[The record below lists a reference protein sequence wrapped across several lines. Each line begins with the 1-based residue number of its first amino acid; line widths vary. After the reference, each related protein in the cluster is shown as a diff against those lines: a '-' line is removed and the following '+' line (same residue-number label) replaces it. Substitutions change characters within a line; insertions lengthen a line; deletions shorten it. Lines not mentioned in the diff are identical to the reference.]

1 MVPALKNISWI
12 CALFACASLHAK
24 DLSAYQVGDVA
35 DQDIKAAVP
44 FDVVDAVATDALKS
58 SKALE
63 VPAIYRQDNGMTN
76 VIIRKFLAAF
86 NLSHSNFLNALTA
99 TYNHPT
105 IDDATIASADFG
117 YFLTAFNVENKN
129 FPVTANLAGAWAR
142 GDSGASFREQW
153 LTSILQTMARHARPD
168 KLPPLFVVRKSIR
181 LVPLK
186 SMDEKLSLAD
196 AQLMGNV
203 VVVTNVPTITHAR
216 ALYRQQFPANDQ
228 PLARVLCNF
237 IQPDCLPDVALTQ
250 QARDLAVRQIVV
262 ADHYDTGQIIIR
274 RGRTID
280 PQTKAALMALSEKLV
295 PGTLNQQIAD
305 EHERALKAEAQT
317 QQAQTQAQQ
326 EQQRVLAAQEQARR
340 EQAAARLALQQQEQA
355 QLARDAAEQRAQEER
370 ARADALRQQALAAQI
385 QAREIRRRNEWLVT
399 ALAGVSILALLVL
412 WRSMRQTRAVSV
424 PVPAKLQKMEK
435 PPADLP
441 SELAPFLAQTLK
453 EAVVQGLAAQRAE
466 LLEAQRQAAVEIAE
480 LVQRLDR
487 LQAPMQERL
496 RAYQDRIEELQRD
509 LAQRTEENRELL
521 KMKIEMMR
529 RQLETE
535 RTRVKLN

>member
-1 MVPALKNISWI
+1 MVTALKRISSL
-12 CALFACASLHAK
+12 CALVACISVHGK
-24 DLSAYQVGDVA
+24 ELSAYNVGDVA
-35 DQDIKAAVP
+35 DQDIKAIVP
-44 FDVVDAVATDALKS
+44 FDVVDAVGTDALKS

-63 VPAIYRQDNGMTN
+63 VPAIYREDNGMTN
-76 VIIRKFLAAF
+76 VIIKKFLAAF
-86 NLSHSNFLNALTA
+86 TLAHSNFLNALTA

-105 IDDATIASADFG
+105 IDDATIASPDFG
-117 YFLTAFNVENKN
+117 YFLTAFNVGNKN
-129 FPVTANLAGAWAR
+129 FPVTANLAAAWAR

-153 LTSILQTMARHARPD
+153 LTSLLEAMGRHARPD
-168 KLPPLFVVRKSIR
+168 KLPPLFVVRKNIR

-196 AQLMGNV
+196 AQVIGNV

-216 ALYRQQFPANDQ
+216 TLYRQQFPADDQ

-262 ADHYDTGQIIIR
+262 ADHFDTGQIIIR
-274 RGRTID
+274 RGKTID
-280 PQTKAALMALSEKLV
+280 PQTKAALVALSEKLI
-295 PGTLNQQIAD
+295 PGTLNQQIAA
-305 EHERALKAEAQT
+305 EHERALQE
-317 QQAQTQAQQ
+317 QAQAQQ
-326 EQQRVLAAQEQARR
+326 EQQRALAAQEQARS
-340 EQAAARLALQQQEQA
+340 EQAAARLALQQQQQA
-355 QLARDAAEQRAQEER
+355 LLARAAAEKHEQEER
-370 ARADALRQQALAAQI
+370 VQADALREQALAAQI
-385 QAREIRRRNEWLVT
+385 QAREIRQRDEWLVA
-399 ALAGVSILALLVL
+399 ALAAVSLLALLAL
-412 WRSMRQTRAVSV
+412 WRVMRQTPTVSV
-424 PVPAKLQKMEK
+424 PVPAKLQKMERPQPNL
-435 PPADLP
+435 PP
-441 SELAPFLAQTLK
+441 ELAPFLAQTLK

-466 LLEAQRQAAVEIAE
+466 LLEAQRQAAVELAE